1 MREQAIVIITFV
13 PEKIGEMNAAFWGAA
28 LFQSIVSATFNQQEQ
43 SDPEQ
48 RWDWPLFVDE
58 VQMFVKAE
66 RAEDA
71 EHMWTRTRSM
81 GVGLVGAHQGL
92 NQLGEKLGGIVLNV
106 IGGMC
111 LTSGV
116 RDDTRDLVNAYA
128 NQGLQP
134 EDFTGVKPREELLIR
149 FPVQSRDMGLMS
161 AIPRERPP
169 EQPASQ
175 EQHASQ
181 LPPFVPVSPAEA
193 LDLATLEAIEQG
205 VSDALATH
213 PDLLPETVYRA
224 IAHEW
229 LSAIHQDLSAALV
242 AEGRGANASQLSGQ
256 AWAEVQQLIERLRAM
271 SAQRAQHQAQQL
283 VRTPRTLPTE
293 QHLAQ
298 LSQQRYG
305 VHPLINACYVAAL
318 VRRYPTDELS
328 MAQHDRGRRQ
338 REPTR
343 SPAGLSVT
351 PPAVPGPPARPQGTP

>member
-1 MREQAIVIITFV
+1 MLRCLAGCASRV
-13 PEKIGEMNAAFWGAA
+13 GAA
-28 LFQSIVSATFNQQEQ
+28 LFQSIVSATFAQQDET
-43 SDPEQ
+43 DPEQ

-71 EHMWTRTRSM
+71 ERMWTRTRSM
-81 GVGLVGAHQGL
+81 GVGLIGAHQGL

-149 FPVQSRDMGLMS
+149 FPVERRDMGLMS

-169 EQPASQ
+169 EQPAPA
-175 EQHASQ
+175 HPPTAR
-181 LPPFVPVSPAEA
+181 PPFTPASPAEA
-193 LDLATLEAIEQG
+193 LDLATLEALEQG
-205 VSDALATH
+205 VREALATH

-224 IAHEW
+224 VAHAW
-229 LSAIHQDLSAALV
+229 LSALHQEHRAALV
-242 AEGRGANASQLSGQ
+242 AEGHGTRTGELSDQ
-256 AWAEVQQLIERLRAM
+256 AWAAIQHLIERLRAV
-271 SAQRAQHQAQQL
+271 ATRRAQHDAEHLAQC
-283 VRTPRTLPTE
+283 PRTLPAD

-318 VRRYPTDELS
+318 VRRYPTDERS
-328 MAQHDRGRRQ
+328 MAQPDRGRRP
-338 REPTR
+338 RETSR
-343 SPAGLSVT
+343 SPAGPAVT
-351 PPAVPGPPARPQGTP
+351 PPAVPGPPARRQAPP